1 MIVIFFIIA
10 VVVSLPVA
18 AIVLVSVA
26 SRREDRRY
34 SLGGPADG
42 RVQQAA
48 RRIVDFGTES
58 GAGSDWPSPAAR
70 QRIGASEP
78 TPLQPSRSRQRID
91 SPLLAANV
99 ITFRQAA

>member
-1 MIVIFFIIA
+1 MSIIFFIIA

-26 SRREDRRY
+26 SRREDHRF

-48 RRIVDFGTES
+48 RRIVDFRTET
-58 GAGSDWPSPAAR
+58 GAVWSPAA
-70 QRIGASEP
+70 S
-78 TPLQPSRSRQRID
+78 PSRSVAEPEREPVSAGRPRKRID
-91 SPLLAANV
+91 SPLMATRMV
-99 ITFRQAA
+99 SFRQAA

>member
-1 MIVIFFIIA
+1 MSIIFFIIA

-26 SRREDRRY
+26 SRREDRRF

-48 RRIVDFGTES
+48 RRIVDFRTET
-58 GAGSDWPSPAAR
+58 GAVWSPAA
-70 QRIGASEP
+70 S
-78 TPLQPSRSRQRID
+78 PSRSAAEPEPVSAGRPRKRID
-91 SPLLAANV
+91 SPLMATRMV
-99 ITFRQAA
+99 SFRQAA